1 MSILNKLRE
10 LVSAMESGDT
20 KEEEVNIEDIISQI
34 SESQVDSEEIEE
46 IEEEPEIPDYIE
58 CTQDETAS
66 VLDIM
71 ASVKKSRLGL
81 SELLLQFEKRKSQL
95 MREIAKK
102 EDAFM
107 QRLVELKGIH
117 GIPEDQQY
125 SVTIPSVDEPG
136 VIVFEKE

>member
-1 MSILNKLRE
+1 MIMSILNKLRE

-34 SESQVDSEEIEE
+34 SESQVDSEE

>member
-34 SESQVDSEEIEE
+34 SESQVDSEE